1 MPPDDGSHSS
11 KCVTSTSCM
20 QAVIAI
26 ISNPVNSTVP
36 ITAEVMKAAGVYD
49 KRKVLG
55 VTTLDVVRA
64 NTFVAEAKGLAV
76 QDVDVPVVGGHAGVT
91 ILPILSQVRARPTQP
106 LPTTAH
112 TVREQH
118 QGPANLMRFWPAH
131 HSTHNAEAP
140 CSLCEVRVLACP
152 VQHTQ
157 CRNTMQALHNTC
169 RVLV

>member
-1 MPPDDGSHSS
+1 
-11 KCVTSTSCM
+11 M

-36 ITAEVMKAAGVYD
+36 ITAEVLKAAGVYD

-91 ILPILSQVRARPTQP
+91 ILPLLSQVTVSPLNPCTRP
-106 LPTTAH
+106 
-112 TVREQH
+112 
-118 QGPANLMRFWPAH
+118 QG
-131 HSTHNAEAP
+131 
-140 CSLCEVRVLACP
+140 SLCAKWWVYPHHVGLANVRYQAAACS
-152 VQHTQ
+152 
-157 CRNTMQALHNTC
+157 RQATE
-169 RVLV
+169 RW

>member
-1 MPPDDGSHSS
+1 MICHLLAWQCPDAGGFMG
-11 KCVTSTSCM
+11 M

-36 ITAEVMKAAGVYD
+36 IAAEVMKAAGVYD

-91 ILPILSQVRARPTQP
+91 ILPILSQVPLSSSVRTQ
-106 LPTTAH
+106 TFKEH
-112 TVREQH
+112 R
-118 QGPANLMRFWPAH
+118 
-131 HSTHNAEAP
+131 S
-140 CSLCEVRVLACP
+140 
-152 VQHTQ
+152 
-157 CRNTMQALHNTC
+157 
-169 RVLV
+169 

>member
-1 MPPDDGSHSS
+1 MDGSLG
-11 KCVTSTSCM
+11 V

-91 ILPILSQVRARPTQP
+91 ILPLLSQVSYKIQKLVFMASGRSLRACMHE
-106 LPTTAH
+106 AH
-112 TVREQH
+112 SSSRCISLNE
-118 QGPANLMRFWPAH
+118 
-131 HSTHNAEAP
+131 
-140 CSLCEVRVLACP
+140 CSPGCLWISML
-152 VQHTQ
+152 
-157 CRNTMQALHNTC
+157 TMTD
-169 RVLV
+169 